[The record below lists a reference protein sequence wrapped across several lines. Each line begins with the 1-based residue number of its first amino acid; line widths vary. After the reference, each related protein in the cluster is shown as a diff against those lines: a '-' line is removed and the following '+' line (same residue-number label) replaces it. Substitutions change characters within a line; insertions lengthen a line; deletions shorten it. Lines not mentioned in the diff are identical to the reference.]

1 MKTLI
6 NIENYEAFLLDYMEG
21 DLSTEDTVAL
31 QMFAA
36 QHPHLNIDLNDL
48 EFVELNAEEI
58 SFNAKEDLKKLPQF
72 VKDQCDSNCRNAVK
86 QKIISNGYIDASQF
100 QSMH

>member
-1 MKTLI
+1 MKSTI

-21 DLSTEDTVAL
+21 NLSTEDFVAL

-48 EFVELNAEEI
+48 ELVELETEKINFSE
-58 SFNAKEDLKKLPQF
+58 KENLKKPLVDDELKFIANYPD
-72 VKDQCDSNCRNAVK
+72 VAR
-86 QKIISNGYIDASQF
+86 KIF
-100 QSMH
+100 TMTP